1 MKQKRCCTTWRHAV
15 NAPPVEDRLARS
27 AVTQD
32 CLGRRC
38 RAMTPPCVVPTF
50 RPYTVENLEFGGF
63 YAWSCE
69 SRAKLKRAAVAGRRR
84 GRAGFVEEQGD
95 EKKSARAGSS
105 RCVLWG
111 AVGGRH
117 GSGAKIGGRPQG
129 LFLRQPGEHVGP
141 RGGDDRRRGPDDG
154 RLQ

>member
-69 SRAKLKRAAVAGRRR
+69 SRANIFPNDLAIAGHLKSTAVHALVDKG
-84 GRAGFVEEQGD
+84 V
-95 EKKSARAGSS
+95 
-105 RCVLWG
+105 
-111 AVGGRH
+111 AVGVV
-117 GSGAKIGGRPQG
+117 A
-129 LFLRQPGEHVGP
+129 
-141 RGGDDRRRGPDDG
+141 
-154 RLQ
+154 